1 MSTKRLATDAMFLT
15 LALVVSYIEV
25 LIPVPVGIP
34 GVKLGLANGV
44 IMVLLFFTT
53 WTRTLEISVI
63 RVVLAGFLF
72 GNPMTIAYSLAGGIL
87 SLVIMGLLKKIEG
100 FSPIGISVGGGVAH
114 NIGQLSVA
122 VFLME
127 NTKIYYYAPV
137 LLIRVFN
144 TSSRAVIRREAA
156 DSDFWYSMTF
166 ATSSSTT
173 TPETWSRLSWRLL
186 DTVEAAVWRFS
197 AKLTSSA
204 RVDT

>member
-114 NIGQLSVA
+114 NIGQLLVA
-122 VFLME
+122 MVVVQ
-127 NTKIYYYAPV
+127 TYQVGYYLPV
-137 LLIRVFN
+137 LLVAGEG
-144 TSSRAVIRREAA
+144 TG
-156 DSDFWYSMTF
+156 
-166 ATSSSTT
+166 
-173 TPETWSRLSWRLL
+173 LL
-186 DTVEAAVWRFS
+186 IGLV
-197 AKLTSSA
+197 AKEVLKRIQGISL
-204 RVDT
+204 V

>member
-114 NIGQLSVA
+114 NIGQLLVA
-122 VFLME
+122 MVVVQ
-127 NTKIYYYAPV
+127 TYQVGYYLPV
-137 LLIRVFN
+137 LLVAGEV
-144 TSSRAVIRREAA
+144 TG
-156 DSDFWYSMTF
+156 
-166 ATSSSTT
+166 
-173 TPETWSRLSWRLL
+173 LL
-186 DTVEAAVWRFS
+186 IGLVSKEVLKRIQGIS
-197 AKLTSSA
+197 L
-204 RVDT
+204 V

>member
-87 SLVIMGLLKKIEG
+87 SLVILGLLKKIEG

-114 NIGQLSVA
+114 NIGQLLVA
-122 VFLME
+122 MVVVQ
-127 NTKIYYYAPV
+127 TYQVGYYLPV
-137 LLIRVFN
+137 LLVAGEV
-144 TSSRAVIRREAA
+144 TG
-156 DSDFWYSMTF
+156 
-166 ATSSSTT
+166 
-173 TPETWSRLSWRLL
+173 LL
-186 DTVEAAVWRFS
+186 IGLV
-197 AKLTSSA
+197 AKEVLKRIQGISL
-204 RVDT
+204 V

>member
-100 FSPIGISVGGGVAH
+100 FSAQCCCFLNGEYKDLLLCTSITDHRNDHRDHHRSV
-114 NIGQLSVA
+114 
-122 VFLME
+122 
-127 NTKIYYYAPV
+127 K
-137 LLIRVFN
+137 
-144 TSSRAVIRREAA
+144 
-156 DSDFWYSMTF
+156 
-166 ATSSSTT
+166 
-173 TPETWSRLSWRLL
+173 WSAS
-186 DTVEAAVWRFS
+186 
-197 AKLTSSA
+197 
-204 RVDT
+204 

>member
-53 WTRTLEISVI
+53 WTRTLEI

-137 LLIRVFN
+137 LLITGTIAGIIIGV
-144 TSSRAVIRREAA
+144 
-156 DSDFWYSMTF
+156 
-166 ATSSSTT
+166 
-173 TPETWSRLSWRLL
+173 LSGVLVKKIPPQLFR
-186 DTVEAAVWRFS
+186 
-197 AKLTSSA
+197 
-204 RVDT
+204 

>member
-72 GNPMTIAYSLAGGIL
+72 GNPM
-87 SLVIMGLLKKIEG
+87 GLLKKIEG

-137 LLIRVFN
+137 LLITGTIAGIIIGV
-144 TSSRAVIRREAA
+144 
-156 DSDFWYSMTF
+156 
-166 ATSSSTT
+166 
-173 TPETWSRLSWRLL
+173 LSGVLVKKIPPQLFR
-186 DTVEAAVWRFS
+186 
-197 AKLTSSA
+197 
-204 RVDT
+204 

>member
-1 MSTKRLATDAMFLT
+1 M
-15 LALVVSYIEV
+15 ALVVSYIEV

-72 GNPMTIAYSLAGGIL
+72 GNPMTIVYSLAGGIL

-137 LLIRVFN
+137 LLITGTIAGIIIGVLSGVLVKKIPATTISIKDLKFLQNRGTTICIHFLTGN
-144 TSSRAVIRREAA
+144 
-156 DSDFWYSMTF
+156 DFEERSHN
-166 ATSSSTT
+166 
-173 TPETWSRLSWRLL
+173 
-186 DTVEAAVWRFS
+186 
-197 AKLTSSA
+197 
-204 RVDT
+204 

>member
-87 SLVIMGLLKKIEG
+87 SLVIMGL
-100 FSPIGISVGGGVAH
+100 SVGGGVAH

-137 LLIRVFN
+137 LLITGTIAGIIIGV
-144 TSSRAVIRREAA
+144 
-156 DSDFWYSMTF
+156 
-166 ATSSSTT
+166 
-173 TPETWSRLSWRLL
+173 LSGVLVKKIPPQLFR
-186 DTVEAAVWRFS
+186 
-197 AKLTSSA
+197 
-204 RVDT
+204 

>member
-63 RVVLAGFLF
+63 RVVLAGLLF
-72 GNPMTIAYSLAGGIL
+72 GNPMT

-137 LLIRVFN
+137 LLITGTIVGIIIE
-144 TSSRAVIRREAA
+144 V
-156 DSDFWYSMTF
+156 
-166 ATSSSTT
+166 
-173 TPETWSRLSWRLL
+173 LSGVLVKKIPPQLFR
-186 DTVEAAVWRFS
+186 
-197 AKLTSSA
+197 
-204 RVDT
+204 

>member
-72 GNPMTIAYSLAGGIL
+72 GNPMTTGTIAGIIIGVL
-87 SLVIMGLLKKIEG
+87 SGVLVKKI
-100 FSPIGISVGGGVAH
+100 PP
-114 NIGQLSVA
+114 QL
-122 VFLME
+122 F
-127 NTKIYYYAPV
+127 
-137 LLIRVFN
+137 R
-144 TSSRAVIRREAA
+144 
-156 DSDFWYSMTF
+156 
-166 ATSSSTT
+166 
-173 TPETWSRLSWRLL
+173 
-186 DTVEAAVWRFS
+186 
-197 AKLTSSA
+197 
-204 RVDT
+204 

>member
-100 FSPIGISVGGGVAH
+100 FSPIGSGVAH

-137 LLIRVFN
+137 LLITGTIAGIIIGV
-144 TSSRAVIRREAA
+144 
-156 DSDFWYSMTF
+156 
-166 ATSSSTT
+166 
-173 TPETWSRLSWRLL
+173 LSGVLVKKIPPQLFR
-186 DTVEAAVWRFS
+186 
-197 AKLTSSA
+197 
-204 RVDT
+204 

>member
-72 GNPMTIAYSLAGGIL
+72 GNPMTIAYSHHGTSKEDRRIL
-87 SLVIMGLLKKIEG
+87 T
-100 FSPIGISVGGGVAH
+100 H
-114 NIGQLSVA
+114 WNQ
-122 VFLME
+122 
-127 NTKIYYYAPV
+127 
-137 LLIRVFN
+137 RW
-144 TSSRAVIRREAA
+144 RR
-156 DSDFWYSMTF
+156 
-166 ATSSSTT
+166 
-173 TPETWSRLSWRLL
+173 
-186 DTVEAAVWRFS
+186 
-197 AKLTSSA
+197 SSA
-204 RVDT
+204 

>member
-1 MSTKRLATDAMFLT
+1 MVNNRRNKIYVNKKISDRCDVLT

-87 SLVIMGLLKKIEG
+87 SLVIMGLL
-100 FSPIGISVGGGVAH
+100 
-114 NIGQLSVA
+114 
-122 VFLME
+122 
-127 NTKIYYYAPV
+127 
-137 LLIRVFN
+137 
-144 TSSRAVIRREAA
+144 RRSKDSHPLESALEA
-156 DSDFWYSMTF
+156 
-166 ATSSSTT
+166 
-173 TPETWSRLSWRLL
+173 E
-186 DTVEAAVWRFS
+186 
-197 AKLTSSA
+197 
-204 RVDT
+204 